1 MVMNNY
7 NSVIIGLDAQ
17 FANQSGFQQDID
29 RVERALYLGR
39 ELGKEQGSTQG
50 NEQVN
55 TSVISLSDCQQAV
68 ARMAFANQVNSSDIK
83 VVLVTQVADKA
94 SIETESF
101 EASVGSVLVVNSLAK
116 ALVQIDL
123 LIAQNNL
130 VALVGLN
137 LAEQLT
143 SDNESSA
150 QATISFDQNFSG
162 YQPCYGIAALLFSST
177 SFAQANN
184 SYVYSGVKGFAV
196 SDSASD
202 DDIHLTTQSALQ
214 NAKVNPLDVG
224 LVEVSALAGK
234 AFATAESTALMSSY
248 GNEEKLTTAI
258 SCARSVTGEGKGF
271 SQILGLL
278 RTVIALQQRY
288 IPAIS
293 DWQQPQTSE
302 LEQWQASNFYLPT
315 ESRPWYPH
323 SNGSAHLA
331 AYSCLVDSCSSE
343 RNDYC
348 HVVLAENKAID
359 SSEKHPADDIRS
371 NGFIASSDLQL
382 VLITGN
388 DQQALLTTLTAIEAE
403 LETSQRSIKEIASGC
418 FDSYKSTSAEHT
430 YTVSLLC
437 ESKEEL
443 IKEIQS
449 AKLGIVTAF
458 GQANIQ
464 KSAQKEWRTPKGSYF
479 SAMPVNTDENTNNVT
494 FLYPGI
500 GATYVGLGRDLFH
513 LFPEIHQ
520 DVADLA
526 DDIGASLKDRLL
538 NPRTIIRP
546 DFKALKQLDLNLRG
560 NLADI
565 AEAGVGFACV
575 FTKVFENVFKVKA
588 DYATGYSMGEV
599 SMYAALGAWQ
609 QPGLMSARL
618 ANSDT
623 FNHRLCGDLLT
634 LREHWG
640 LSDNTTDELI
650 WETYTIKATL
660 DDVIQ
665 ASEGEDRVYCT
676 IINTPDSLLLAGYP
690 SDCLRVIKKLGVRAM
705 PLNMANA
712 IHSAPA
718 NKEYDDMVELY
729 TMDVMPR
736 LTTKM
741 YSSSCYLP
749 VPQLSKA
756 IAHSVAKCLCDRV
769 DFPRLINTLH
779 DKGARVFIEM
789 GPGRSLCSWVDKILD
804 FTSEVPDDSPSNI
817 DNKSADK
824 ARVAVPVN
832 AKGTSDELTYLRA
845 IAKLASHGV
854 KLDLQTLFNGS
865 IIVKNTKQI
874 N

>member
-271 SQILGLL
+271 SQVLGLL

-288 IPAIS
+288 IPAIR

-403 LETSQRSIKEIASGC
+403 L
-418 FDSYKSTSAEHT
+418 
-430 YTVSLLC
+430 
-437 ESKEEL
+437 
-443 IKEIQS
+443 
-449 AKLGIVTAF
+449 
-458 GQANIQ
+458 
-464 KSAQKEWRTPKGSYF
+464 
-479 SAMPVNTDENTNNVT
+479 
-494 FLYPGI
+494 
-500 GATYVGLGRDLFH
+500 
-513 LFPEIHQ
+513 
-520 DVADLA
+520 
-526 DDIGASLKDRLL
+526 
-538 NPRTIIRP
+538 
-546 DFKALKQLDLNLRG
+546 
-560 NLADI
+560 
-565 AEAGVGFACV
+565 
-575 FTKVFENVFKVKA
+575 
-588 DYATGYSMGEV
+588 
-599 SMYAALGAWQ
+599 
-609 QPGLMSARL
+609 
-618 ANSDT
+618 
-623 FNHRLCGDLLT
+623 
-634 LREHWG
+634 
-640 LSDNTTDELI
+640 
-650 WETYTIKATL
+650 
-660 DDVIQ
+660 
-665 ASEGEDRVYCT
+665 
-676 IINTPDSLLLAGYP
+676 
-690 SDCLRVIKKLGVRAM
+690 
-705 PLNMANA
+705 
-712 IHSAPA
+712 
-718 NKEYDDMVELY
+718 
-729 TMDVMPR
+729 
-736 LTTKM
+736 
-741 YSSSCYLP
+741 
-749 VPQLSKA
+749 
-756 IAHSVAKCLCDRV
+756 
-769 DFPRLINTLH
+769 
-779 DKGARVFIEM
+779 
-789 GPGRSLCSWVDKILD
+789 
-804 FTSEVPDDSPSNI
+804 
-817 DNKSADK
+817 
-824 ARVAVPVN
+824 
-832 AKGTSDELTYLRA
+832 
-845 IAKLASHGV
+845 
-854 KLDLQTLFNGS
+854 
-865 IIVKNTKQI
+865 
-874 N
+874 